1 MKDWEGAE
9 REILMKSWRGRKMIN
24 VRHIEGVVAKYVD
37 SSDDDELN
45 DKITARHYCD
55 AGSTGGSSEE
65 ILADGI

>member
-1 MKDWEGAE
+1 
-9 REILMKSWRGRKMIN
+9 MIVN
-24 VRHIEGVVAKYVD
+24 IDGD
-37 SSDDDELN
+37 GDDGELN